1 MMRRMSVPS
10 RPFAGR
16 RQEILGPPRPD
27 GPVERPRPDGLIERL
42 PALPPPCPATYA
54 KADGAPAGGDR
65 RRRRRAR
72 EEPWRGRFVD
82 LVG

>member
-27 GPVERPRPDGLIERL
+27 GLIERL
-42 PALPPPCPATYA
+42 PAPALPCPATYA